1 MLFYWISGTDVDSIS
16 FYKIL
21 QYSDKVTF
29 ELDRNKK
36 FQHAG
41 KKVAVEGSMVGYFD
55 CNKLKGKFG
64 YEGFK
69 LNIGL
74 IVTTN

>member
-1 MLFYWISGTDVDSIS
+1 
-16 FYKIL
+16 
-21 QYSDKVTF
+21 
-29 ELDRNKK
+29 
-36 FQHAG
+36 
-41 KKVAVEGSMVGYFD
+41 VAVEGSLVGYFD